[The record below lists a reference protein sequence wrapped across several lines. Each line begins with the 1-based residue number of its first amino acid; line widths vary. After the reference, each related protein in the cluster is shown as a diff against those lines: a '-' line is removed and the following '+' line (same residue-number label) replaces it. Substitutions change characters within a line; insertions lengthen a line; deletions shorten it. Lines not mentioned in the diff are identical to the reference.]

1 MKLCTII
8 AVVARVQTLCYLHY
22 VSRTKI
28 GQSIMMVMCH
38 CRWYIWRNK
47 LDKYLWRLFSKH
59 SVNIIHH
66 CRDKQFSISHNN
78 LIKKWFNIYKTRI
91 DQKQNKKLTIAIA
104 LISLFHLLWILSN
117 RFPQNVN
124 FDRRKEAPA
133 WLASQDRLDAIIL
146 SGNYLYAVAPPSRH
160 FSGRESE
167 ESGKMGLMH
176 SRKKGD
182 DNRYLQRGI
191 ESSYFFFFFT

>member
-1 MKLCTII
+1 MI
-8 AVVARVQTLCYLHY
+8 QYLQNEN
-22 VSRTKI
+22 RPKK
-28 GQSIMMVMCH
+28 
-38 CRWYIWRNK
+38 NK
-47 LDKYLWRLFSKH
+47 
-59 SVNIIHH
+59 
-66 CRDKQFSISHNN
+66 
-78 LIKKWFNIYKTRI
+78 
-91 DQKQNKKLTIAIA
+91 KKLTIAIA

-191 ESSYFFFFFT
+191 ESSYFFYFFLLNVSQALRRSFSKILYVLLCCQTVFFSITLLTRLQSLFFFIIYNVCYIICLFPSFLIFVFFSHSQNSISLP

>member
-1 MKLCTII
+1 MI
-8 AVVARVQTLCYLHY
+8 QYLQNEN
-22 VSRTKI
+22 RPKK
-28 GQSIMMVMCH
+28 
-38 CRWYIWRNK
+38 NK
-47 LDKYLWRLFSKH
+47 
-59 SVNIIHH
+59 
-66 CRDKQFSISHNN
+66 
-78 LIKKWFNIYKTRI
+78 
-91 DQKQNKKLTIAIA
+91 KKLTIAIA
-104 LISLFHLLWILSN
+104 LISLLNLLWILSN

-191 ESSYFFFFFT
+191 ESSYFFFLFFT